1 MLLSRHTRRRQ
12 FFALIGGAATWPL
25 TVRAQQPAM
34 RVIGILSPDTP
45 ASPYVEALR
54 VGLQELGYVD
64 GRNVRY
70 EYRWAE
76 GNFERLPDLA
86 VELVGL
92 NVDVIVAFVTAASL
106 AARKATAMIPI
117 VMAFVNDPIGA
128 GLIGSLAHPGGNV
141 TGTAGVT
148 AIIYAKQLELLREI
162 MPNAKRFAV
171 LSNPANMVLQAQQVR
186 TITAAAHT
194 LGVELQLLEAR
205 TPNDFEAV
213 FAAIDREKT
222 RALLI
227 LGDPLFN
234 INVKE
239 LAILSVKSHLAA
251 LYVNRPFV
259 DAGGLIAYGPDNY
272 EISKHTC
279 MYVDKI
285 LKGAKPADLPVE
297 QPTKFTF
304 VLNLKTAKALDI
316 KISDNV
322 LSLADEVIE

>member
-1 MLLSRHTRRRQ
+1 MRRRE
-12 FFALIGGAATWPL
+12 FITLLGGSAVAFPL
-25 TVRAQQPAM
+25 TARAQQPAM

-45 ASPYVEALR
+45 ASPFVEALR
-54 VGLQELGYVD
+54 VGLHELGYVD

-76 GNFERLPDLA
+76 GNFERLPGLA

-106 AARKATAMIPI
+106 AARKATATIPI
-117 VMAFVNDPIGA
+117 VMAFVSDPIGA
-128 GLIGSLAHPGGNV
+128 GLIASLAHPGGNV

-148 AIIYAKQLELLREI
+148 AILFAKQLELLKEI
-162 MPNAKRFAV
+162 MPNAKHFAV
-171 LSNPANMVLQAQQVR
+171 LSNPANVAFQTQR
-186 TITAAAHT
+186 IKEITAAAHT

-205 TPNDFEAV
+205 KPNDFEAV

-227 LGDPLFN
+227 LGDPLFS

-251 LYVNRPFV
+251 VYANRPFV
-259 DAGGLIAYGPDNY
+259 DAGGLIAYGPNNY
-272 EISKHTC
+272 EISKHTAV
-279 MYVDKI
+279 YVDKI
-285 LKGAKPADLPVE
+285 LTGAKPADLPVE
-297 QPTKFTF
+297 LPTKFTF
-304 VLNLKTAKALDI
+304 VLNLKTARTLDI

>member
-1 MLLSRHTRRRQ
+1 MVLGQGSPVRRRE
-12 FFALIGGAATWPL
+12 FITLIGAVAVMRPLAA
-25 TVRAQQPAM
+25 RAQQAAM
-34 RVIGILSPDTP
+34 PVIGILSADTP
-45 ASPYVEALR
+45 ASPFVEALR

-106 AARKATAMIPI
+106 AARKATAVIPI
-117 VMAFVNDPIGA
+117 VMAFVSDPIGV
-128 GLIGSLAHPGGNV
+128 GLIASLAHPGGNV

-148 AIIYAKQLELLREI
+148 AILFAKQLELLKEI

-171 LSNPANMVLQAQQVR
+171 LSNPANVVFQAQQVSG
-186 TITAAAHT
+186 ITAAAHT

-213 FAAIDREKT
+213 FAAIDREQT

-227 LGDPLFN
+227 LADPLFS

-239 LAILSVKSHLAA
+239 LAIFSVKSHLAA
-251 LYVNRPFV
+251 LYAN
-259 DAGGLIAYGPDNY
+259 
-272 EISKHTC
+272 
-279 MYVDKI
+279 
-285 LKGAKPADLPVE
+285 
-297 QPTKFTF
+297 
-304 VLNLKTAKALDI
+304 
-316 KISDNV
+316 
-322 LSLADEVIE
+322 

>member
-1 MLLSRHTRRRQ
+1 MRRRE
-12 FFALIGGAATWPL
+12 FISLIGGTAAAWPL
-25 TVRAQQPAM
+25 AAGAQQSAM
-34 RVIGILSPDTP
+34 RVIGILSPETP
-45 ASPYVEALR
+45 ASPFVEALR

-86 VELVGL
+86 VELVRL
-92 NVDVIVAFVTAASL
+92 NVDVIVAFVTVASL
-106 AARKATAMIPI
+106 AAREATTTIPI
-117 VMAFVNDPIGA
+117 VMAYVNDPIRA
-128 GLIGSLAHPGGNV
+128 GLIASLAHPGGNV
-141 TGTAGVT
+141 TGTAGAT
-148 AIIYAKQLELLREI
+148 AILFAKQLELLKEI

-171 LSNPANMVLQAQQVR
+171 LSNPANQPLQAQQVR
-186 TITAAAHT
+186 EITAAAHT

-227 LGDPLFN
+227 MGDPLFA

-239 LAILSVKSHLAA
+239 LATLSVKSHLAA
-251 LYVNRPFV
+251 LFVNRQFV
-259 DAGGLIAYGPDNY
+259 DTGGLIAYGPDNY
-272 EISKHTC
+272 EISKHTAV
-279 MYVDKI
+279 YVDKI
-285 LKGAKPADLPVE
+285 LRGAKPADLPVE
-297 QPTKFTF
+297 QPTKFSF

>member
-1 MLLSRHTRRRQ
+1 MRRRD
-12 FFALIGGAATWPL
+12 FIKAIVGSAIAWPL
-25 TVRAQQPAM
+25 AARAQQPAM

-45 ASPYVEALR
+45 ASPFVEALR
-54 VGLQELGYVD
+54 VGMQELGYVD

-106 AARKATAMIPI
+106 AARKATATIPV

-128 GLIGSLAHPGGNV
+128 GLIASLAHPGGNV
-141 TGTAGVT
+141 TGTAGMT
-148 AIIYAKQLELLREI
+148 AVLFAKQLELLKEI

-171 LSNPANMVLQAQQVR
+171 LSNPANAVLQAQQVR
-186 TITAAAHT
+186 EITAAAHT

-205 TPNDFEAV
+205 TPNEIEAA
-213 FAAIDREKT
+213 FAAIDKEQT

-251 LYVNRPFV
+251 LYGNRQFV
-259 DAGGLIAYGPDNY
+259 DAGGLILYGPDNY
-272 EISKHTC
+272 EISKHTAV
-279 MYVDKI
+279 YVDKI
-285 LKGAKPADLPVE
+285 LKGAKPVDLPVE

>member
-1 MLLSRHTRRRQ
+1 MRRRE
-12 FFALIGGAATWPL
+12 FISLIGGTAAAWP
-25 TVRAQQPAM
+25 VAARAQQSAM
-34 RVIGILSPDTP
+34 RVIGILSPETP
-45 ASPYVEALR
+45 ASPFVEALR

-64 GRNVRY
+64 GRNIRY

-76 GNFERLPDLA
+76 GNFERLPELA

-92 NVDVIVAFVTAASL
+92 NVDVMVAFFTAASL
-106 AARKATAMIPI
+106 AARKATATIPI
-117 VMAFVNDPIGA
+117 VMAIVSDPIDA
-128 GLIGSLAHPGGNV
+128 GLIASLAHPGGNV

-148 AIIYAKQLELLREI
+148 AILYAKQLELLKEI
-162 MPNAKRFAV
+162 MPDAKRFAV
-171 LSNPANMVLQAQQVR
+171 LSNPANVVFQTQR
-186 TITAAAHT
+186 IKEIKAAARS

-205 TPNDFEAV
+205 TAKEFEAA
-213 FAAIDREKT
+213 FAAIDKEKT

-227 LGDPLFN
+227 LGDSLFN
-234 INVKE
+234 ISVKE
-239 LAILSVKSHLAA
+239 LAMLSVKSHLAA
-251 LYVNRPFV
+251 LYANRPFA

-272 EISKHTC
+272 EISKRTAV
-279 MYVDKI
+279 YVDKI

>member
-1 MLLSRHTRRRQ
+1 MRRRDLNS
-12 FFALIGGAATWPL
+12 LIGIAAATWL
-25 TVRAQQPAM
+25 VAARAQQRPAKP
-34 RVIGILSPDTP
+34 VIGILSPETP
-45 ASPYVEALR
+45 ASRYVEALR

-86 VELVGL
+86 FELVRL
-92 NVDVIVAFVTAASL
+92 KVDVIVAFVTAASL
-106 AARKATAMIPI
+106 AAREATATIPI
-117 VMAFVNDPIGA
+117 VMAFVSDPVGV
-128 GLIGSLAHPGGNV
+128 GLITSLAHPGGNV

-148 AIIYAKQLELLREI
+148 AVLFAKQLELLKEI
-162 MPNAKRFAV
+162 APNAKRFAV
-171 LSNPANMVLQAQQVR
+171 LSNPANVVFQTQRVKE
-186 TITAAAHT
+186 ITAAART
-194 LGVELQLLEAR
+194 LGVDLQLLEAR
-205 TPNDFEAV
+205 TPNEFKAV

-227 LGDPLFN
+227 LGDPLFSTGT
-234 INVKE
+234 KE
-239 LAILSVKSHLAA
+239 LAILSIKSNLAA
-251 LYVNRPFV
+251 MYADRAFV
-259 DAGGLIAYGPDNY
+259 DAGGLMAYGPDNY
-272 EISKHTC
+272 DMSKHTAV
-279 MYVDKI
+279 YVDKI

-297 QPTKFTF
+297 QPNKFTF

>member
-1 MLLSRHTRRRQ
+1 MRRRE
-12 FFALIGGAATWPL
+12 FICLIGGSAAATWPL
-25 TVRAQQPAM
+25 AVRAQQPAM

-45 ASPYVEALR
+45 ASPFVEALR

-106 AARKATAMIPI
+106 AARKATATIPV

-128 GLIGSLAHPGGNV
+128 GLIASLAHPGGNV
-141 TGTAGVT
+141 TGTAGAT
-148 AIIYAKQLELLREI
+148 AILFAKQLELLKEI

-171 LSNPANMVLQAQQVR
+171 LSNPANVVLQAQQVR
-186 TITAAAHT
+186 EITAAAHT

-205 TPNDFEAV
+205 TPNDFEVV
-213 FAAIDREKT
+213 FAAIDKEKT

-234 INVKE
+234 INIKE
-239 LAILSVKSHLAA
+239 LAILSIKSHLAA
-251 LYVNRPFV
+251 LNGNRQFV
-259 DAGGLIAYGPDNY
+259 DAGGLILYGPDNY
-272 EISKHTC
+272 EISKHTAV
-279 MYVDKI
+279 YVDKI